1 MKCVL
6 RFIVWM
12 ELLAIKAEAVEG
24 HEEEA
29 RSGEKA

>member
-1 MKCVL
+1 MWSL
-6 RFIVWM
+6 RWM

>member
-1 MKCVL
+1 
-6 RFIVWM
+6 M

-29 RSGEKA
+29 RREGLKIPRIKMMI